1 MVGASLLLGT
11 LPASAGA
18 WASRAKPEGFAAP
31 IKKLR
36 IQYKETLPMEPTEA
50 RELIEEAIEAG
61 ESHERVFRN
70 RVSVM
75 VGLFALALAVIHTVG
90 AGAQRESLLASIEAS
105 DTFNY
110 MQAKT
115 IREAV
120 FRTASSTPGI
130 DSDTRAADLGEVT
143 RLRQDDASGHGIE
156 QLRKA
161 GLALR
166 QESMAKAN
174 AAEGYELGETALQVA
189 IVLLSIALVAQ
200 SRRLVTGAM
209 GVAGLGVAVAVL
221 TALRSVLM

>member
-1 MVGASLLLGT
+1 
-11 LPASAGA
+11 
-18 WASRAKPEGFAAP
+18 
-31 IKKLR
+31 
-36 IQYKETLPMEPTEA
+36 MEADEA
-50 RELIEEAIEAG
+50 RDLIEEAIEAG
-61 ESHERVFRN
+61 ESHEKAFRN

-75 VGLFALALAVIHTVG
+75 VGVFALALAVIHTAG

-130 DSDTRAADLGEVT
+130 DPDTRASDLGEVT
-143 RLRQDDASGHGIE
+143 RLHQDDAAGHGIE
-156 QLRKA
+156 QLRKR
-161 GLALR
+161 GVELR
-166 QESMAKAN
+166 QEGSAKAT

-200 SRRLVTGAM
+200 SPRLVKGALV
-209 GVAGLGVAVAVL
+209 VAGLGVLVALLTALGVAVL
-221 TALRSVLM
+221 

>member
-1 MVGASLLLGT
+1 
-11 LPASAGA
+11 
-18 WASRAKPEGFAAP
+18 
-31 IKKLR
+31 
-36 IQYKETLPMEPTEA
+36 MEADEA

-61 ESHERVFRN
+61 ETHDRAFRN

-75 VGLFALALAVIHTVG
+75 VGVFALALAVTHTMG
-90 AGAQRESLLASIEAS
+90 ASAQRESLLSSIEAS

-130 DSDTRAADLGEVT
+130 DADTRAADLGEVT
-143 RLRQDDASGHGIE
+143 RLRQNDGAGHGID
-156 QLRKA
+156 QLRQRGAELRKESATKA
-161 GLALR
+161 
-166 QESMAKAN
+166 S

-200 SRRLVTGAM
+200 SRGIVKGALL
-209 GVAGLGVAVAVL
+209 VAGLGIGIAVL
-221 TALRSVLM
+221 TALGASPF